1 MSINS
6 INTNAQSL
14 IALQSLNRT
23 NDELSLI
30 QKRVST
36 GYRVADARDDGG
48 AFAVAQSVKSD
59 MAGVV
64 AVVEQLGGV
73 KGILETT
80 FAALSVVSDTMKQ
93 LRATLTRLS
102 DGAIS
107 SDQRT
112 AYQQQYTL
120 LAKQVASFVDDAGYN
135 GRTLLSTVVGGT
147 PAGGDI
153 TAIRNETG
161 GLFTIEA
168 VDGGLFKLDPD
179 AFPPKPAP
187 AAFEAAIKAQLG
199 VEHDIA
205 TAATYAAKT
214 PAQRAADRETAIKN
228 QLGVELATA
237 DPVVIN
243 GAYAALTTDAQKQT
257 KFNAYASRT
266 KEAAINT
273 AFAALTTDAQKQAK
287 FDNNKIRDELAVEFD
302 VANAAAWAAKTP
314 AQSAADREAAIKNQL
329 EVELEAA
336 DPVAWAAKPLAQ
348 KTTDINTA
356 YTALTTDALKQTKFD
371 AYASRT
377 KKAAIDTAFAALTPA
392 QRQGRI
398 DARVQGESLAQAQAW
413 IQSGGAFDVA
423 ETAISE
429 ALNTFGASMTFV
441 ESQISYNGKKAD
453 AMGSGLGALVD
464 ADLAR
469 ESSMLEALKV
479 RQQLGVQTLGLAN
492 QGPQVLLG
500 LFR

>member
-1 MSINS
+1 MSMNS

-23 NDELSLI
+23 NGELSLT

-64 AVVEQLGGV
+64 AVGEQLGGV

-93 LRATLTRLS
+93 LRATLTRLA

-107 SDQRT
+107 ADQRA
-112 AYQQQYTL
+112 AYEEQYTL

-135 GRTLLSTVVGGT
+135 GRTLLSTESTATPIGGN
-147 PAGGDI
+147 I

-168 VDGGLFKLDPD
+168 VDGGVLKLDPD

-199 VEHDIA
+199 VELEAVDPVA
-205 TAATYAAKT
+205 WAAKT
-214 PAQRAADRETAIKN
+214 PAQK
-228 QLGVELATA
+228 
-237 DPVVIN
+237 
-243 GAYAALTTDAQKQT
+243 TTD
-257 KFNAYASRT
+257 
-266 KEAAINT
+266 INT
-273 AFAALTTDAQKQAK
+273 AFAALTTDAQKQTK
-287 FDNNKIRDELAVEFD
+287 FDNNKIRDELE
-302 VANAAAWAAKTP
+302 
-314 AQSAADREAAIKNQL
+314 Q
-329 EVELEAA
+329 ELQAA
-336 DPVAWAAKPLAQ
+336 DPTGWALKTAAQ
-348 KTTDINTA
+348 KTT
-356 YTALTTDALKQTKFD
+356 
-371 AYASRT
+371 
-377 KKAAIDTAFAALTPA
+377 AISSAFAALTPA

-398 DARVQGESLAQAQAW
+398 DARVQAESLAQAQAW

-423 ETAISE
+423 ETAIST
-429 ALNTFGASMTFV
+429 ALNKFGASMAFV
-441 ESQISYNGKKAD
+441 ESQISYNSKKAD
-453 AMGSGLGALVD
+453 AMSSGLGALVD
-464 ADLAR
+464 ADLAK
-469 ESSMLEALKV
+469 ESSTLEALKV
-479 RQQLGVQTLGLAN
+479 RQQLGVQTLSLAN